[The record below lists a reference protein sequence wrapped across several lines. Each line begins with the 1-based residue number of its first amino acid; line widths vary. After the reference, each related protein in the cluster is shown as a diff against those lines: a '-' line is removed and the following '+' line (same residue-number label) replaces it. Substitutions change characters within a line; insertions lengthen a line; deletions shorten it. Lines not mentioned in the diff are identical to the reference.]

1 MGRIYTS
8 IDPYEI
14 KKDFPI
20 FERRVHGKPLVY
32 LDNAATTQKP
42 RRVIE
47 TEKKFYEETNA
58 NIHRA
63 VHTLSYESTK
73 LYEEAHKKVA
83 RFIGAKSWREVVF
96 TRNATESINLIAYG
110 WGLHNLKEG
119 DEVLITMMEHHSNIV
134 PWQMLREQRGITLK
148 FLDVDDGGRLKLD
161 DLPKLLTERTKL
173 FGIIHASNVLGVVNP
188 VKEVIAEAK
197 KLGALVLVDAA
208 QSAPHIPID
217 VSALDCDFL
226 VASGHKM
233 LGPSGIGFLYGR
245 REVLDNMSPFI
256 FGGDMIETVTL
267 EKSTWNELPWKYEA
281 GTPNIAGGIGL
292 GAALDYLDNIGMAS
306 VISHEQELLNYTLES
321 LSDLSGIELYGSSEE
336 RVGVITFNIKGIHP
350 HDVAGIL
357 DEEGIAVRSGHH
369 CAQPLMRRLGI
380 ENAVRVSLYIY
391 NTKEDIDRLIST
403 LHKIIRVFKISGW
416 PSVHS

>member
-1 MGRIYTS
+1 MARIYTS

-14 KKDFPI
+14 RKDFPI
-20 FERRVHGKPLVY
+20 FERRIHGKPLVY

-83 RFIGAKSWREVVF
+83 RFIGAKSWREVVL
-96 TRNATESINLIAYG
+96 TRNATESINLVAYG
-110 WGLHNLKEG
+110 WGLRNLKEG
-119 DEVLITMMEHHSNIV
+119 DEVLITVMEHHSNIV
-134 PWQMLREQRGITLK
+134 PWQMLREQRGVTLK
-148 FLDVDDGGRLKLD
+148 FLDVDDGGRLDLD
-161 DLPKLLTERTKL
+161 ELPRLLTERTKL
-173 FGIIHASNVLGVVNP
+173 VGIIHASNVLGIVNP
-188 VKEVIAEAK
+188 VRDVIAEAK

-226 VASGHKM
+226 AASGHKM
-233 LGPSGIGFLYGR
+233 LGPTGIGFLYGR
-245 REVLDNMSPFI
+245 RELLDNMSPFI

-292 GAALDYLDNIGMAS
+292 GAALDYLDNVGMAS

-321 LSDLSGIELYGSSEE
+321 LSDLPGIELYGSSEE

-391 NTKEDIDRLIST
+391 NTEEDIDRLTST
-403 LHKIIRVFKISGW
+403 LHKITRVFKISG
-416 PSVHS
+416 

>member
-403 LHKIIRVFKISGW
+403 LHKIIRVFKISG
-416 PSVHS
+416 